1 MWKPTP
7 DFQNIVQL
15 QRTKRFEEM
24 NKTRKRRRVEI
35 MAQFSARGT
44 LRSSMCE
51 TAIIDMMSEAFLD
64 AGTRLMVDYLSLA
77 SDVGNEPVTLDWL
90 EEEFCKVIEHESID
104 LRQPVMEEPSLIS
117 LSKNLADKTNTV
129 IRSTVAHL
137 KRDASIAFGR
147 VKLRLHRTEGT
158 GTALP
163 SVGSR
168 DYFISHAGEDRP
180 ECVDP
185 LVEELERRDRTVWY
199 SEFEVTLGDSLL
211 RKIDEGLKNS
221 RFGVVVLSPDFF
233 RKPWP
238 RAELDGLA
246 ARAAVE
252 GRKVILPVWHRLGHA
267 EVAEHSPSLGGLVGI
282 ETTCG
287 IPEVANTIIA
297 ASDREM

>member
-24 NKTRKRRRVEI
+24 NKTQERRRVEI

-51 TAIIDMMSEAFLD
+51 IAIIEMTSEAFLD

-90 EEEFCKVIEHESID
+90 EEEFCKVIEQASIG
-104 LRQPVMEEPSLIS
+104 LRQAVMEKPLLMSQPLTSEANRAIGS
-117 LSKNLADKTNTV
+117 A
-129 IRSTVAHL
+129 VAHL

-147 VKLRLHRTEGT
+147 VKLRLQRTKGA
-158 GTALP
+158 GTARP
-163 SVGSR
+163 VVSMR
-168 DYFISHAGEDRP
+168 DYFISHAGEDRS

-185 LVEELERRDRTVWY
+185 LVKEMELRGRTVWY

-287 IPEVANTIIA
+287 IPEVVNTIIA
-297 ASDREM
+297 ASDREV